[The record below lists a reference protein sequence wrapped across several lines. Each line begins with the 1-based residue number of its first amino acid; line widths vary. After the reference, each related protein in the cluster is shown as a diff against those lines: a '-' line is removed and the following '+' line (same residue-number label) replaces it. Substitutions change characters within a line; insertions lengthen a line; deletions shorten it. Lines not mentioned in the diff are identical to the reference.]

1 MVFQSFN
8 APPEARDHMATKFW
22 RFAYEE
28 ASLEQI
34 IRSNTLPFPDF
45 ARYPYA
51 KNNSPEK
58 VRTELRAG
66 HFVFLANFDD
76 TRLAG
81 KISAVGR
88 VENVSE
94 DSVTITWRRLARHKT
109 VTPNPQGGLAQW
121 KKEGVF
127 RFADGPAKRY
137 DLAAVV
143 QKHFA

>member
-1 MVFQSFN
+1 
-8 APPEARDHMATKFW
+8 MATKFW

-28 ASLEQI
+28 AALEQI
-34 IRSNTLPFPDF
+34 IRSNALPFPDF

-58 VRTELRAG
+58 VRTGLRAG

-76 TRLAG
+76 TRLTG
-81 KISAVGR
+81 KIAAVGR
-88 VENVSE
+88 VENVSP
-94 DSVTITWRRLARHKT
+94 DSITITWRRLARDKT
-109 VTPNPQGGLAQW
+109 VEPNPQGGLAQW
-121 KKEGVF
+121 KMEGVF

-143 QKHFA
+143 QKLFP